1 MVHKWEL
8 LGGAV
13 CGLPPPLVVCYS
25 AFGRGRQQ
33 HFCIFISID
42 ISSKYTDA
50 LLKEQSTCL
59 LWLNEM
65 LYKLSFG
72 PSTKMPLFGAQKC
85 SFGPQIN
92 VMEASDFWRHRY
104 ISKRSFSTWLLSLTC
119 GEIYMCKPISCINLS
134 VHQTHQT
141 NINPVERSH
150 FNHLTIWKLDV
161 SQMGWR
167 GTNLTLSSK
176 FLIRLSGKFAL
187 NLGWAG

>member
-1 MVHKWEL
+1 MIGSTQSGRVDLTFNSTQEDCLTDCLTFLYSHFYIWEFDESRLSGFWEL

-33 HFCIFISID
+33 HFRIFISID
-42 ISSKYTDA
+42 ISSKYIDA

-119 GEIYMCKPISCINLS
+119 GEI
-134 VHQTHQT
+134 
-141 NINPVERSH
+141 
-150 FNHLTIWKLDV
+150 
-161 SQMGWR
+161 
-167 GTNLTLSSK
+167 
-176 FLIRLSGKFAL
+176 
-187 NLGWAG
+187 